1 MIKAMIGGWVVILL
15 LTYISLVI
23 GNTAIDPNPFNWIG
37 VASDHRTQALEIL
50 TLSRIPRTIALI
62 LSGVAL
68 SVAGLIMQMLVR
80 NKFVEPATTGIV
92 EWASLGLLL
101 CLIFAPELSVT
112 TKMVIACLFALFGT
126 GLFMLLLQRIDIR
139 SSAIVPLVGLI
150 YAAVIGAVIT
160 FVADR
165 AELMQSIWVWIQGD
179 FSMVL
184 QGRYEL
190 LWFAGILGVIAYITA
205 DQFTLAGLGKNM
217 SQNLGLNYTLV
228 FAWGILLVSVIAGI
242 TVATVG
248 VIPFLGLVVPNLV
261 SLIVGD
267 NLRFSLPWVALTGA
281 ALILF
286 CDIVARLISF
296 PYEIPIGTI
305 MGVIGSLLF
314 LYLLLRSEPHGQR

>member
-1 MIKAMIGGWVVILL
+1 MIRATIGGGLVILAL
-15 LTYISLVI
+15 VFISLVV
-23 GNTAIDPNPFNWIG
+23 GNTEIDHNPLNWFGG
-37 VASDHRTQALEIL
+37 VNDQGDQDLEIL

-62 LSGVAL
+62 LAGISL

-80 NKFVEPATTGIV
+80 NKFVEPATTGTV

-101 CLIFAPELSVT
+101 CLIFAPGLSVII
-112 TKMVIACLFALFGT
+112 KMVVACLFALFGT

-139 SSAIVPLVGLI
+139 SDAIVPLVGLI
-150 YAAVIGAVIT
+150 YAAVIGAAIA
-160 FVADR
+160 FVADQ

-190 LWFAGILGVIAYITA
+190 LWFAGCLGVVAYITA

-217 SQNLGLNYTLV
+217 SENLGLNYTLV
-228 FAWGILLVSVIAGI
+228 FIWGILLVSVISGI

-267 NLRFSLPWVALTGA
+267 NLRYALPWVAVTGA
-281 ALILF
+281 ALILL
-286 CDIVARLISF
+286 CDIVARLITF

-314 LYLLLRSEPHGQR
+314 LYLLLRSEPHGQS